1 MRGGGGEGTGYE
13 VAAESEVGAVA
24 GGEREE
30 AGREGEGC
38 ERAVETGVG
47 DGERSR
53 ERPNLRGHDCL
64 GKTRVL
70 RDYSLLRYDR
80 YCAALVTASLGG
92 LAGFFNLYYY

>member
-1 MRGGGGEGTGYE
+1 MRGGDGTGDE

-30 AGREGEGC
+30 AGREGEAC

-53 ERPNLRGHDCL
+53 EGANLRGHDWL
-64 GKTRVL
+64 FG
-70 RDYSLLRYDR
+70 Y
-80 YCAALVTASLGG
+80 
-92 LAGFFNLYYY
+92 LAGENERE